1 MLVQL
6 IFQEGIGV
14 LVNILLSMLAVIFLG
29 HYLRLKGVNR
39 ATDTYPCPF
48 LVGQSPNIVDVAL
61 SDSNLVFILNEGVFL
76 SECMF
81 LLLLFDTLLE

>member
-6 IFQEGIGV
+6 ILQEGIGV

-39 ATDTYPCPF
+39 ATDTYPF
-48 LVGQSPNIVDVAL
+48 LVRQSPNIVDVAL

-81 LLLLFDTLLE
+81 LLLLFDTLLV